1 MPLAGR
7 QADINITSVT
17 PTTSTG
23 EAATAS
29 TGTALAR
36 PFVQVNDTGKRI
48 WDPDSTPVLYL
59 NSTAVSTTD
68 YNVNYV
74 QGKFEK
80 SSTVD
85 FTAGTYTADI
95 EYLTA
100 SRVAGGREWQLTV
113 DSDAFEV
120 TEFGSSGWREFQ
132 PNLNGASVTMSRYWN
147 DSEFFDLLN
156 ADNVKFLVDL
166 VVNSAGGWRYQAF
179 ARVGQDQVNTAVDAV
194 VNEQITLQ
202 VDGKVYFTTG

>member
-7 QADINITSVT
+7 SADINITSVV

-29 TGTALAR
+29 TGSAAVR
-36 PFVQVNDTGKRI
+36 PFVQVDDTGKRI

-59 NSTAVSTTD
+59 NSTAVSSTAYT
-68 YNVNYV
+68 VNYV
-74 QGKFEK
+74 QGKFER
-80 SSTVD
+80 SSTAN
-85 FTAGTYTADI
+85 FAAGTYTADI
-95 EYLTA
+95 EYLTV

-113 DSDAFEV
+113 NTDAFEV

-132 PNLNGASVTMSRYWN
+132 PNLAGAQVTMSRYWN
-147 DSEFFDLLN
+147 DEDFFDLLN
-156 ADNVKFLVDL
+156 SGNAKFLVDL

-179 ARVGQDQVNTAVDAV
+179 TRVAQDQVNTAVDAI

-202 VDGKVYFTTG
+202 VDGQVYYTT